1 MSQLIQNI
9 KQKQQQK
16 KKEELQ
22 EKEILNKLINN
33 NNSLN
38 EELRRL
44 DERTASSQNLLK
56 QQAKD
61 LEEIEDRYNQLYIM
75 LEDTLERFQSILEK
89 TNTKYTLNKKND
101 LKKKNNLIKEE
112 EKNLYI
118 EDIKSMLNIL
128 LDQYEKQNTI
138 TVNK

>member
-1 MSQLIQNI
+1 M
-9 KQKQQQK
+9 
-16 KKEELQ
+16 
-22 EKEILNKLINN
+22 
-33 NNSLN
+33 
-38 EELRRL
+38 
-44 DERTASSQNLLK
+44 TG
-56 QQAKD
+56 
-61 LEEIEDRYNQLYIM
+61 
-75 LEDTLERFQSILEK
+75 
-89 TNTKYTLNKKND
+89 KND

>member
-44 DERTASSQNLLK
+44 DERTASSQSLLK
-56 QQAKD
+56 QQMKE

-89 TNTKYTLNKKND
+89 TNTKDTLKKKND
-101 LKKKNNLIKEE
+101 SKKKNNLTKKE

-118 EDIKSMLNIL
+118 EDIKSMLDIL
-128 LDQYEKQNTI
+128 LDQYEK
-138 TVNK
+138 TVSK

>member
-89 TNTKYTLNKKND
+89 TNTKDTLKKKND

>member
-1 MSQLIQNI
+1 QNI
-9 KQKQQQK
+9 KQKQKK
-16 KKEELQ
+16 KKEEELQ
-22 EKEILNKLINN
+22 EQEILNKLINS

-44 DERTASSQNLLK
+44 DERTASSQSLLK
-56 QQAKD
+56 QQMKE

-75 LEDTLERFQSILEK
+75 LEDTLERFQLILEK
-89 TNTKYTLNKKND
+89 TNTKDILKKKND
-101 LKKKNNLIKEE
+101 SKKKNNLTKKE

-128 LDQYEKQNTI
+128 LDQYEK
-138 TVNK
+138 TVSK

>member
-9 KQKQQQK
+9 KQKQKK
-16 KKEELQ
+16 KKEEELQ
-22 EKEILNKLINN
+22 EQEILNKLINS

-89 TNTKYTLNKKND
+89 TNTKDTLKKKND
-101 LKKKNNLIKEE
+101 SKKKNNLTKKE

-128 LDQYEKQNTI
+128 LDQYEK
-138 TVNK
+138 TVSK

>member
-1 MSQLIQNI
+1 QNI
-9 KQKQQQK
+9 KQKQKK
-16 KKEELQ
+16 KKEEELQ
-22 EKEILNKLINN
+22 EQEILNKLINS

-44 DERTASSQNLLK
+44 DERTASSQSLLK
-56 QQAKD
+56 QQMKE

-75 LEDTLERFQSILEK
+75 LEDTLERFQLILEK
-89 TNTKYTLNKKND
+89 TNTKDILKKKND
-101 LKKKNNLIKEE
+101 SKKKNNLTKKE

-128 LDQYEKQNTI
+128 LDQYEKTA
-138 TVNK
+138 NK

>member
-9 KQKQQQK
+9 KQKQKK
-16 KKEELQ
+16 KKEEELQ
-22 EKEILNKLINN
+22 EQEILNKLINS

-44 DERTASSQNLLK
+44 DERTASSQSLLK
-56 QQAKD
+56 QQMKE

-89 TNTKYTLNKKND
+89 TNTKDTLKKKND
-101 LKKKNNLIKEE
+101 LKRKNNLIKEE

-118 EDIKSMLNIL
+118 EDIKSMLNFL
-128 LDQYEKQNTI
+128 LEQYEKQNTI

>member
-9 KQKQQQK
+9 KQKQKK
-16 KKEELQ
+16 KKEEELQ
-22 EKEILNKLINN
+22 EQEILNKLINS

-44 DERTASSQNLLK
+44 DERTASSQSLLK
-56 QQAKD
+56 QQMKE

-75 LEDTLERFQSILEK
+75 LEDTLERFQLILEK
-89 TNTKYTLNKKND
+89 TNTKDILKKKND
-101 LKKKNNLIKEE
+101 SKKKNNLTKKE

-128 LDQYEKQNTI
+128 LDQYEKTA
-138 TVNK
+138 NK

>member
-9 KQKQQQK
+9 KQKQKK
-16 KKEELQ
+16 KKEEELQ
-22 EKEILNKLINN
+22 EQEILNKLINS

-44 DERTASSQNLLK
+44 DERTASSQSLLK
-56 QQAKD
+56 QQMKE

-75 LEDTLERFQSILEK
+75 LEDTLERFQLILEK
-89 TNTKYTLNKKND
+89 TNTKDILKKKND
-101 LKKKNNLIKEE
+101 SKKKNNLTKKE

-128 LDQYEKQNTI
+128 LDQYEK
-138 TVNK
+138 TVSK

>member
-44 DERTASSQNLLK
+44 DERTASSQSLLK
-56 QQAKD
+56 QQMKE

-75 LEDTLERFQSILEK
+75 LEDTLERFQLILEK
-89 TNTKYTLNKKND
+89 TNTKDILKKKND
-101 LKKKNNLIKEE
+101 SKKKNNLTKKE

-128 LDQYEKQNTI
+128 LDQYEK
-138 TVNK
+138 TVSK

>member
-9 KQKQQQK
+9 KQKQKK
-16 KKEELQ
+16 KKEEELQ
-22 EKEILNKLINN
+22 EQEILNKLINS

-89 TNTKYTLNKKND
+89 TNTKDTLKKKND

-118 EDIKSMLNIL
+118 EDIKSMLNFL
-128 LDQYEKQNTI
+128 LDQYEKQNNI

>member
-1 MSQLIQNI
+1 MD
-9 KQKQQQK
+9 KAQKEVDLLAK
-16 KKEELQ
+16 K
-22 EKEILNKLINN
+22 
-33 NNSLN
+33 
-38 EELRRL
+38 L

-89 TNTKYTLNKKND
+89 TNTKDTLKKKND

-128 LDQYEKQNTI
+128 LDQYEKTA
-138 TVNK
+138 NK

>member
-9 KQKQQQK
+9 KQKQKK
-16 KKEELQ
+16 KKEEELQ
-22 EKEILNKLINN
+22 EQEILNKLINS

-89 TNTKYTLNKKND
+89 TNTKDTLKKKND

-128 LDQYEKQNTI
+128 LDQYEK
-138 TVNK
+138 TVSK

>member
-9 KQKQQQK
+9 KQKQKK
-16 KKEELQ
+16 KKEEELQ
-22 EKEILNKLINN
+22 EQEILNKLINS

-89 TNTKYTLNKKND
+89 TNTKDTLKKKND

-118 EDIKSMLNIL
+118 EDIKSMLDIL
-128 LDQYEKQNTI
+128 LDQYEK
-138 TVNK
+138 TVSK

>member
-1 MSQLIQNI
+1 MEKI
-9 KQKQQQK
+9 KNESINTEYKTK
-16 KKEELQ
+16 TATEEEEELQ

-89 TNTKYTLNKKND
+89 TNTKDT
-101 LKKKNNLIKEE
+101 LKKK
-112 EKNLYI
+112 
-118 EDIKSMLNIL
+118 
-128 LDQYEKQNTI
+128 T
-138 TVNK
+138 T

>member
-9 KQKQQQK
+9 KQKQKK
-16 KKEELQ
+16 KKEEELQ
-22 EKEILNKLINN
+22 EQEILNKLINS

-89 TNTKYTLNKKND
+89 TNTKDTLKKKND

-128 LDQYEKQNTI
+128 LDQYEKTA
-138 TVNK
+138 NK

>member
-1 MSQLIQNI
+1 MEKI
-9 KQKQQQK
+9 KNESINTEYKAK
-16 KKEELQ
+16 TATEEEEELQ

-89 TNTKYTLNKKND
+89 TNTKDT
-101 LKKKNNLIKEE
+101 LKKK
-112 EKNLYI
+112 
-118 EDIKSMLNIL
+118 
-128 LDQYEKQNTI
+128 T
-138 TVNK
+138 T

>member
-1 MSQLIQNI
+1 ML
-9 KQKQQQK
+9 KAVTE
-16 KKEELQ
+16 EELQ

-89 TNTKYTLNKKND
+89 TNTKDTLKKKND

-118 EDIKSMLNIL
+118 EDIKSMLDIL
-128 LDQYEKQNTI
+128 LDQYEK
-138 TVNK
+138 TVSK

>member
-38 EELRRL
+38 EELSRL

-89 TNTKYTLNKKND
+89 TNTKDTLKKKND

-118 EDIKSMLNIL
+118 EDIKSMLNFL
-128 LDQYEKQNTI
+128 LEQYEKQNTI

>member
-1 MSQLIQNI
+1 MIQLIQNI
-9 KQKQQQK
+9 NQKQQHK

-89 TNTKYTLNKKND
+89 TNTKDTLKKKND

-128 LDQYEKQNTI
+128 LDQYEK
-138 TVNK
+138 TVSK

>member
-9 KQKQQQK
+9 KQKQKK
-16 KKEELQ
+16 KKEEELQ
-22 EKEILNKLINN
+22 EQEILNKLINS

-44 DERTASSQNLLK
+44 DERTASSQSLLK

-89 TNTKYTLNKKND
+89 TNTKDTLKKKND

-128 LDQYEKQNTI
+128 LDQYEK
-138 TVNK
+138 TVSK

>member
-89 TNTKYTLNKKND
+89 TNTKDTLKKKND

-118 EDIKSMLNIL
+118 EDIKSMLNFL
-128 LDQYEKQNTI
+128 LDQYEKQNNI

>member
-9 KQKQQQK
+9 KQKQKK
-16 KKEELQ
+16 KKEEELQ
-22 EKEILNKLINN
+22 EQEILNKLINN

-44 DERTASSQNLLK
+44 GERTASSQNLLK

-89 TNTKYTLNKKND
+89 TNTKDTLKKKND

-118 EDIKSMLNIL
+118 EDIKSMLNFL
-128 LDQYEKQNTI
+128 LDQYEKTA
-138 TVNK
+138 NK

>member
-89 TNTKYTLNKKND
+89 TNTKDTLKKKND

-118 EDIKSMLNIL
+118 EDIKSMLNFL
-128 LDQYEKQNTI
+128 LEQYEKQNTI

>member
-9 KQKQQQK
+9 KQKQKK
-16 KKEELQ
+16 KKEEELQ
-22 EKEILNKLINN
+22 EQEILNKLINS

-44 DERTASSQNLLK
+44 DERTASSQSLLK
-56 QQAKD
+56 QQMKE

-75 LEDTLERFQSILEK
+75 LEDTLERFQLILEK
-89 TNTKYTLNKKND
+89 TNTKDILKKKND
-101 LKKKNNLIKEE
+101 SKKKNNLTKKE

-118 EDIKSMLNIL
+118 EDIKSILNIL
-128 LDQYEKQNTI
+128 LDQYEKTA
-138 TVNK
+138 NK

>member
-9 KQKQQQK
+9 KQKQKK
-16 KKEELQ
+16 KKEEELQ
-22 EKEILNKLINN
+22 EQEILNKLINS

-89 TNTKYTLNKKND
+89 TNTKDTLKKKND

-118 EDIKSMLNIL
+118 EDIKSMLNFL
-128 LDQYEKQNTI
+128 LEQYEKQNTI

>member
-56 QQAKD
+56 QQTKD

-89 TNTKYTLNKKND
+89 TNTKDTLKKKND

-118 EDIKSMLNIL
+118 EDIKSMLDIL
-128 LDQYEKQNTI
+128 LDQYEK
-138 TVNK
+138 TVSK

>member
-44 DERTASSQNLLK
+44 DERTASSQSLLK
-56 QQAKD
+56 QQMKE

-89 TNTKYTLNKKND
+89 TNTKDTLKKKND

-118 EDIKSMLNIL
+118 EDIKSMLNFL
-128 LDQYEKQNTI
+128 LEQYEKQNTI

>member
-9 KQKQQQK
+9 KQKQKK
-16 KKEELQ
+16 KKEEELQ
-22 EKEILNKLINN
+22 EQEILNKLINS

-44 DERTASSQNLLK
+44 DERTASSQSLLK

-89 TNTKYTLNKKND
+89 TNTKDTLKKKND
-101 LKKKNNLIKEE
+101 LKRKNNLIKEE

-118 EDIKSMLNIL
+118 EDIKSMLNFL
-128 LDQYEKQNTI
+128 LEQYEKQNTI

>member
-9 KQKQQQK
+9 KQKQK
-16 KKEELQ
+16 KKREEELQ
-22 EKEILNKLINN
+22 EQEILNKLINS

-44 DERTASSQNLLK
+44 DERTASSQSLLK
-56 QQAKD
+56 QQMKE

-75 LEDTLERFQSILEK
+75 LEDTLERFQLILEK
-89 TNTKYTLNKKND
+89 TNTKDILKKKND
-101 LKKKNNLIKEE
+101 SKKKNNLTKKE

-128 LDQYEKQNTI
+128 LDQYEKTA
-138 TVNK
+138 NK